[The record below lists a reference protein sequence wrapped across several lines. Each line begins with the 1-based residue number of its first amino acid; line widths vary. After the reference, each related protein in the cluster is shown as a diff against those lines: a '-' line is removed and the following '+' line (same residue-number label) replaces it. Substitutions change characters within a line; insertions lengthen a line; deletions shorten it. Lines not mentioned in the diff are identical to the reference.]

1 MVFFNVCNSIDSPFL
16 QRFWP
21 FATWL
26 VLFAFPFLFT
36 RAMIPALLSSSSAM
50 LTADAYNAISG
61 ALAVFLGVI
70 ALLTFG
76 ALGVA
81 SRTEGFKR
89 VAPRSL
95 SRSLMG
101 FMQLNGANAMAIIN
115 IGVDSIQLAGRY
127 HMTLEVYQLS
137 SCVPLVQP
145 AFIRCPI
152 DTGFM
157 SKRIC
162 VYGVC

>member
-26 VLFAFPFLFT
+26 VLFSFPFLFT
-36 RAMIPALLSSSSAM
+36 RAMIPALLSSSSV

-115 IGVDSIQLAGRY
+115 IGVDSIQLAGRSSGGLSATV
-127 HMTLEVYQLS
+127 HQGCGQPVLRCSVYAGLS
-137 SCVPLVQP
+137 
-145 AFIRCPI
+145 
-152 DTGFM
+152 FM
-157 SKRIC
+157 RMLA
-162 VYGVC
+162 YGVC

>member
-1 MVFFNVCNSIDSPFL
+1 VLQIMVFFNVCNSIDSPFL

-36 RAMIPALLSSSSAM
+36 RAMIPALLSSSSV

-61 ALAVFLGVI
+61 ALAAFLGVI

-115 IGVDSIQLAGRY
+115 IGVDSIQLAGRSWEIY
-127 HMTLEVYQLS
+127 QPVYTMGAAS
-137 SCVPLVQP
+137 
-145 AFIRCPI
+145 
-152 DTGFM
+152 
-157 SKRIC
+157 
-162 VYGVC
+162 VY